1 MISQKFRK
9 DFKANWMSLAM
20 IWPGMGDP
28 TKRKKTLR
36 FLAITAV
43 IAISVGVASSLIQG
57 QLSSND
63 PLKVCINDKDT
74 QFVISATL
82 ELYVDGNEA
91 DVPANIGFE
100 DGCQRSLYT
109 ITGDGTIYA
118 EWTEEYPFEI
128 GHFLW
133 SWDFPIKDME
143 LDKSRVLVNGKESP
157 HFINELLVDGYHY
170 RAEFTSKD
178 YDASKDAD
186 FMPPDL

>member
-1 MISQKFRK
+1 
-9 DFKANWMSLAM
+9 MSLAM

-82 ELYVDGNEA
+82 ELYVDGNKA

-100 DGCQRSLYT
+100 DGCQKSLYT

>member
-1 MISQKFRK
+1 
-9 DFKANWMSLAM
+9 MSLAM

-43 IAISVGVASSLIQG
+43 IAIAVGVGSSLIQG
-57 QLSSND
+57 QLSQND
-63 PLKVCINDKDT
+63 PLKVCINDRNT

-82 ELYVDGNEA
+82 ELYVDKNKA
-91 DVPANIGFE
+91 DIPARIGLE
-100 DGCQRSLYT
+100 DGCQKSLYT
-109 ITGDGTIYA
+109 LTDDGTIYA
-118 EWTEEYPFEI
+118 EWIEEYPFEI

-133 SWDFPIKDME
+133 SWDFPIKDML
-143 LDKSRVLVNGKESP
+143 LDESRILVNGKESP
-157 HFINELLVDGYHY
+157 HFINELLVDGSHY

-178 YDASKDAD
+178 YDASKDVD

>member
-1 MISQKFRK
+1 
-9 DFKANWMSLAM
+9 M

-28 TKRKKTLR
+28 TKRRKTLR
-36 FLAITAV
+36 FLAMTAV

-57 QLSSND
+57 QLSQND

-82 ELYVDGNEA
+82 ELYVDGNKA
-91 DVPANIGFE
+91 DIPANVGFE
-100 DGCQRSLYT
+100 DGCQKSLYT
-109 ITGDGTIYA
+109 ITDDGTIYA

-133 SWDFPIKDME
+133 SWDFPMRDMV
-143 LDKSRVLVNGKESP
+143 LDESRIIVNGKESP
-157 HFINELLVDGYHY
+157 HFINDLLVDGYHY

-178 YDASKDAD
+178 HDTTKDAD